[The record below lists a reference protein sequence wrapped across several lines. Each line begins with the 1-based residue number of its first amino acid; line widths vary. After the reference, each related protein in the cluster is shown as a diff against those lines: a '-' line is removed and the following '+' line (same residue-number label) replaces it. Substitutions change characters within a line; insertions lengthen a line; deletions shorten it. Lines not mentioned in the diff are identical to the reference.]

1 MNVREIGSYEI
12 VFCDGKFKRK
22 QEIVTDCSLIEAKK
36 IAKYYLDDNPLYDS
50 YYISKVVD
58 NSIFN
63 VWKPKK

>member
-12 VFCDGKFKRK
+12 VFCDSNFKRI
-22 QEIVTDCSLIEAKK
+22 QEIITDCSLTEAKEM
-36 IAKYYLDDNPLYDS
+36 AKYYLDENPLYDN

-63 VWKPKK
+63 AWKPKK

>member
-1 MNVREIGSYEI
+1 MNVRAIGIYEI
-12 VFCDGKFKRK
+12 VFCDNDYKRI
-22 QEIVTDCSLIEAKK
+22 QEVILDCSLHEAKK
-36 IAKYYLDDNPLYDS
+36 LAKDYMNNNLMYDN